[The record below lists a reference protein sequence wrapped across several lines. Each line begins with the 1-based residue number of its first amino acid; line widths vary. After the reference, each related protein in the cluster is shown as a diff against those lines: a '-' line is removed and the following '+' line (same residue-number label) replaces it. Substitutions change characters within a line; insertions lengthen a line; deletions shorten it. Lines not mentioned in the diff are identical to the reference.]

1 MKFLRIIIL
10 INLVVLASCSG
21 GSDNGNNPEDPILN
35 PSAATLIFPEN
46 NKECTDGVVLNN
58 TQSTI
63 NFQWN
68 ASENTDSY
76 DIIITNLITNTSFT
90 STSNVNEKT
99 LTLRRG
105 TPFEWFIISKSS
117 NSSNSATSAKYRFYN
132 QGLGVENYAP
142 FPAEA
147 SSPKRGSTIETGTT
161 VTLQWSG
168 ADVDNDIE
176 SYEVFFG
183 TETEP
188 TTSLGTLTTN
198 TVNAT
203 ISSNLVYYWQ
213 VVTTDQ
219 KQNKSRSEVFQFK
232 VE

>member
-1 MKFLRIIIL
+1 M
-10 INLVVLASCSG
+10 
-21 GSDNGNNPEDPILN
+21 
-35 PSAATLIFPEN
+35 
-46 NKECTDGVVLNN
+46 
-58 TQSTI
+58 Q
-63 NFQWN
+63 
-68 ASENTDSY
+68 
-76 DIIITNLITNTSFT
+76 
-90 STSNVNEKT
+90 
-99 LTLRRG
+99 RG
-105 TPFEWFIISKSS
+105 TPYEWFVISKASGT
-117 NSSNSATSAKYRFYN
+117 NETATSAKFRFYN
-132 QGLGVENYAP
+132 QGAGVENYAP

-147 SSPKRGSTIETGTT
+147 LNPKRGSTIETGTT